1 MKMLYVVWIYSGLLF
16 VGGLIVYYLAKH
28 SKQ

>member
-16 VGGLIVYYLAKH
+16 VSGLIVYYLAKH